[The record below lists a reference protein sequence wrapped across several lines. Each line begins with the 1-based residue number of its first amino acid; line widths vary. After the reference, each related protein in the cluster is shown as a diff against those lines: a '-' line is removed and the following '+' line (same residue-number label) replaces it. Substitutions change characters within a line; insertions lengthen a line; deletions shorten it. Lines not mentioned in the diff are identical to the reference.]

1 MITQTDIISLK
12 PISDLLKEDFF
23 VPSYQRGYR
32 WTETEV
38 KALLDDIY
46 EFIIEFDDAKT
57 TDFNDRKAFL
67 ETLGEDVLEDV
78 TFYESYKNVLRY
90 RNDKYLIVCGDY
102 RYGFSLKHSV
112 NALVLYPDEV
122 LVYKIKKENK

>member
-1 MITQTDIISLK
+1 MNDIIVE
-12 PISDLLKEDFF
+12 DLIYGF
-23 VPSYQRGYR
+23 V
-32 WTETEV
+32 E
-38 KALLDDIY
+38 
-46 EFIIEFDDAKT
+46 EFDDAKP

-90 RNDKYLIVCGDY
+90 RNDKYLIVCDDY

>member
-1 MITQTDIISLK
+1 MNDIIVD
-12 PISDLLKEDFF
+12 DL
-23 VPSYQRGYR
+23 
-32 WTETEV
+32 
-38 KALLDDIY
+38 IY

-90 RNDKYLIVCGDY
+90 RNDKYLIVCEDY
-102 RYGFSLKHSV
+102 SYGFSLKHSV
-112 NALVLYPDEV
+112 NALVSYPDEV
-122 LVYKIKKENK
+122 LVFKIKKLKGVLI

>member
-1 MITQTDIISLK
+1 MNDIIVD
-12 PISDLLKEDFF
+12 DL
-23 VPSYQRGYR
+23 
-32 WTETEV
+32 
-38 KALLDDIY
+38 IY

-90 RNDKYLIVCGDY
+90 RNDKYLIVCEDY
-102 RYGFSLKHSV
+102 RYGFNLKHSV
-112 NALVLYPDEV
+112 NALVSYPDMV
-122 LVYKIKKENK
+122 SVYKIKKENG